1 MKATRQPKHSNCG
14 TAGIATACL
23 ILLSPLTGHA
33 INNDEQLWTASGS
46 GDLQALT
53 ALVTAN
59 AELVAAH
66 DRFGK
71 LPLHYAAEA
80 GQIETVKFLIANGA
94 DIMAQDNRGWTAL
107 HHAVDNKQAKMMDLL
122 IAHGAKVDAPNS
134 MQWTPL
140 HLAVL
145 RQNKAMVIA
154 LIKAGAD
161 VYAKTGRDLTPYNL
175 AVDSGKRDLVDHL
188 VAAMVNKGRQPQLPE
203 LALPVMALAE
213 TTRGTSR

>member
-1 MKATRQPKHSNCG
+1 MNETRQRKHSNYG

-53 ALVTAN
+53 ALVKSN

-66 DRFGK
+66 DRYGK

-80 GQIETVKFLIANGA
+80 GQIEVAKFLLAKGA

-107 HHAVDNKQAKMMDLL
+107 HHAVDNKQAKMMELL
-122 IAHGAKVDAPNS
+122 IAHGAKVDAPNT

-140 HLAVL
+140 HLAAL
-145 RQNKAMVIA
+145 KQDKAMVIA

-161 VYAKTGRDLTPYNL
+161 VYAKTSRDLTPYNL
-175 AVDSGKRDLVDHL
+175 AVDSGKREIVDHL
-188 VAAMVNKGRQPQLPE
+188 VAAMVSEGRPSQRPM
-203 LALPVMALAE
+203 MAIAK
-213 TTRGTSR
+213 TTPGRSL